1 MKENKKGKNLTDAIC
16 RSLPLLDKRYMKRG
30 DYPGLEFWVQPGGTK
45 SWAYQYSIKG
55 TKYPIRKNLG
65 TYPVVGVVEATNRV
79 KKLSKDIFEGADP
92 KQYVSVAAT
101 LNMKKFDSSELEQY
115 TLTRSEY
122 ANKIGKTTNAVRMMQ
137 RHGKLSGE
145 YRFDGNK
152 FLFKSPERPG
162 DYMVNDHARNIKL
175 TTPKKKINRGNHF
188 KASYPNNAFKLHN
201 ELKMLNKIKSN
212 IPDNV
217 LNEINP
223 ELIKLAQERVIKKQD
238 DLIKKS
244 FVQPRNYGNSY
255 PINIEKMRNTF
266 KSSDTSYRP
275 VRNYYDPISS
285 IDDGSVEVEV
295 SRSSQSEPQFKS
307 KVAES
312 IWRLKNKK

>member
-1 MKENKKGKNLTDAIC
+1 MIKYL
-16 RSLPLLDKRYMKRG
+16 SS
-30 DYPGLEFWVQPGGTK
+30 VQK
-45 SWAYQYSIKG
+45 
-55 TKYPIRKNLG
+55 
-65 TYPVVGVVEATNRV
+65 
-79 KKLSKDIFEGADP
+79 ADH
-92 KQYVSVAAT
+92 YVSVAAT

-122 ANKIGKTTNAVRMMQ
+122 ANKIGKTTNAVRMMM

-152 FLFKSPERPG
+152 FLFKSPDRPG
-162 DYMVNDHARNIKL
+162 DYMVNDHATNIKL

-201 ELKMLNKIKSN
+201 ELRMLNKIKSN

-223 ELIKLAQERVIKKQD
+223 ELIKLAQERVKKKQD

-295 SRSSQSEPQFKS
+295 SRSQPSQSEPQFKS
-307 KVAES
+307 KVSES